1 MENKRN
7 SRRIKFKER
16 IKYGASDIPNTD
28 GTTVNISPK
37 GIAIKSYKALTPG
50 SKISVVLYSGNNP
63 IRLEGEVVWNSPPKE
78 GAQAEMGVKVLSK
91 TKELEQVYKQAS
103 RF

>member
-7 SRRIKFKER
+7 SKRIKFKER

-28 GTTVNISPK
+28 GSTVNISPK

-50 SKISVVLYSGNNP
+50 SKISVVIYSGTDP
-63 IRLEGEVVWNSPPKE
+63 LRLEGEVVWNSPPQE
-78 GAQAEMGVKVLSK
+78 GSQARMGIKVLSK
-91 TKELEQVYKQAS
+91 TNELEQVYKQAS
-103 RF
+103 NM